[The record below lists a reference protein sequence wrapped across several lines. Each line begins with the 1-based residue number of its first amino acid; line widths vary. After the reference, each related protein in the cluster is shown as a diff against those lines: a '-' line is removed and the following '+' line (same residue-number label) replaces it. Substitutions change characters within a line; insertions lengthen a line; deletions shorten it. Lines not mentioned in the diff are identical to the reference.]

1 MIKLLFAATAAAAL
15 LSSQTLAADASS
27 SVSVK
32 LHFGRVNYDDPVQ
45 VQALYAHIQHA
56 ARQACFGSPDAAF
69 ALAPKDWDCVNQV
82 VSEAVS
88 KVGQPQLTALYE
100 NQSPTVSPRTR
111 LAGNDQ

>member
-1 MIKLLFAATAAAAL
+1 MIKLLFAATAAVAL
-15 LSSQTLAADASS
+15 LSSQALAADAS

-32 LHFGRVNYDDPVQ
+32 LHFGRVNYDDPAQ
-45 VQALYAHIQHA
+45 VQAFYAYIQHA

-88 KVGQPQLTALYE
+88 KIGQPQLTALYE
-100 NQSPTVSPRTR
+100 NQSPAVSARTR